1 MSEELADKT
10 LEEQKEDSKDARPYH
25 KLLEASE
32 KQQNAWDKSCEKA
45 AAAYASLERLVKLAS
60 GDSEFQIFW
69 ANMEVIKPSVYAR
82 PPVPIV
88 TPAFK
93 ERDPLVRTASEVM
106 ERLLVANMRKTDG
119 HKQLCLVRDDL
130 ALYARG
136 VVWVEHED
144 TGYSGE
150 CALMEHLLRQNFR
163 HDPQANWQLVTWVAR
178 AGFFTE
184 GEAKKRWSGVDWGE
198 VDFKSKDVDTPDD
211 YDVEKK
217 VKVWQIWDKRSELVT
232 WVAEGCDEILEQKP
246 PKVKL
251 RTFWPCPEPAY
262 ATKEPETLTPV
273 PDWLFYADQVEEIN
287 RYTRRINN
295 LVDQLK
301 LKGFY
306 EAGAEDVATALQ
318 RALDSNDDKILVPI
332 TGLSAIDG
340 NRDLVQWLP
349 LDQIVQ
355 AVSSMVEIRAQ
366 LIQDVYE
373 ITGIS
378 DIMRGQ
384 TQASETLGAQQL
396 KTQYGNVRIRSRQEE
411 MVRIGHEA
419 LEIAGEMAAENF
431 KQQSFID
438 MTRVKLPTEAE
449 LQEQIRQQLMQ
460 IEQQALMQAQQ
471 ARMQPQQT
479 PQPGQPPQ
487 PQQPP
492 VDPVQMVKEA
502 EAKLK
507 AQAEQEI
514 TWEKVVE
521 FLRTERLNAFAMD
534 IETDSTIQ
542 ADEQQEK
549 QNRTE
554 FTTAVTSFLSAAG
567 ELVAGAPETGPLV
580 GELLQ
585 FATAPYR
592 PGRQMEATIDE
603 LVEQLNQKAKAAAE
617 QRGGPSPEEIQAQA
631 DAKKLSDE
639 GEAKKAEAAAK
650 ATAEQRKAAE
660 EDFKRQEQAKDNEAK
675 RIADARAK
683 EILANAEV
691 QRHAEKAAADD
702 KRSERE
708 HRRKLGIMKR
718 EEFRAQEKH
727 ARELEKMDRDA
738 ANQAA
743 QRQAAEQNSDD

>member
-1 MSEELADKT
+1 MTTENADKT
-10 LEEQKEDSKDARPYH
+10 LEDRQDGPKDATPYRDM
-25 KLLEASE
+25 L
-32 KQQNAWDKSCEKA
+32 EKA
-45 AAAYASLERLVKLAS
+45 EKEFKEWNDAADKAKNAYASLDRLRKLAK
-60 GDSEFQIFW
+60 GDAEFQIFW

-93 ERDPLVRTASEVM
+93 ERDPLVRTASEVL
-106 ERLLVANMRKTDG
+106 ERLLIANMRKTDG

-130 ALYARG
+130 TLYARG
-136 VVWVEHED
+136 VLWVEHKT
-144 TGYSGE
+144 TGYNGE
-150 CALMEHLLRQNFR
+150 CAQAEHLLRQNFL
-163 HDPQANWQLVTWVAR
+163 HDPQANWQLVNWVAR
-178 AGFFTE
+178 AGFFTMD
-184 GEAKKRWSGVDWGE
+184 EAKAAFPAKHIDWGD
-198 VDFKSKDVDTPDD
+198 VDFKTKDTDTPDS
-211 YDVEKK
+211 YDVEKV
-217 VKVWQIWDKRSELVT
+217 VKIWQIWDKRSELVT
-232 WVAEGCDEILEQKP
+232 WIAEGCDVILRQGP
-246 PKVKL
+246 PPLKL

-262 ATKEPETLTPV
+262 ATKEPESLMPV

-306 EAGAEDVATALQ
+306 EAGAENVAQALQTAL
-318 RALDSNDDKILVPI
+318 NDHNDKVLVPI
-332 TGLSAIDG
+332 SGLSAIEG

-384 TQASETLGAQQL
+384 TEASETLGAQQL

-411 MVRIGHEA
+411 MVRIGQEA
-419 LEIAGEMAAENF
+419 MEIAAEMAAENF
-431 KQQSFID
+431 EQQTFVD
-438 MTRVKLPTEAE
+438 MTRVKLPTDAE
-449 LQEQIRQQLMQ
+449 LQEQIRAQLMQ
-460 IEQQALMQAQQ
+460 IEQQALAQAQQ
-471 ARMQPQQT
+471 ARQQPPQA
-479 PQPGQPPQ
+479 QPGQ

-492 VDPVQMVKEA
+492 PDPVQMVQQA
-502 EAKLK
+502 EQQLI

-514 TWEKVVE
+514 TWEKVVA
-521 FLRTERLNAFAMD
+521 FLRDNRLNAFAMD

-567 ELVAGAPETGPLV
+567 ELVAGAPETGPLI

-603 LVEQLNQKAKAAAE
+603 LVEKLNAKAKAAAE
-617 QRGGPSPEEIQAQA
+617 QQGQPSPEQIQAQA
-631 DAKKLSDE
+631 EAKKIADE

-650 ATAEQRKAAE
+650 AQAEQRKAAE
-660 EDFKRQEQAKDNEAK
+660 DEFKRAQAAKDADAKRAAEMQAKAKLADDEVKRAQAKEAAANERAAAEHA
-675 RIADARAK
+675 RRMANLEAEDLRAK
-683 EILANAEV
+683 
-691 QRHAEKAAADD
+691 QKHD
-702 KRSERE
+702 RE
-708 HRRKLGIMKR
+708 M
-718 EEFRAQEKH
+718 Q
-727 ARELEKMDRDA
+727 KMDREA
-738 ANQAA
+738 AL
-743 QRQAAEQNSDD
+743 REAAERRATEQQGND

>member
-10 LEEQKEDSKDARPYH
+10 LEEQKEGPKDARPYH
-25 KLLEASE
+25 KLLEAAE
-32 KQQNAWDKSCEKA
+32 KQEDKWHKACDKA
-45 AAAYASLERLVKLAS
+45 ATAYASLDRLVKLAS

-130 ALYARG
+130 TLDARG
-136 VVWVEHED
+136 VLWVEHE
-144 TGYSGE
+144 TSGYNGE

-163 HDPQANWQLVTWVAR
+163 HDPQANWQLVNWVAR

-184 GEAKKRWSGVDWGE
+184 DEAKKRWKKVKWED
-198 VDFKSKDVDTPDD
+198 VDFKTKDIDTPDE

-232 WVAEGCDEILEQKP
+232 WVAEGCEEVLDQGP
-246 PKVKL
+246 PPVKL

-262 ATKEPETLTPV
+262 ATKEPNSLTPV

-306 EAGAEDVATALQ
+306 EAGGEEVATALS
-318 RALDSNDDKILVPI
+318 RALKSNDDKILVPI

-340 NRDLVQWLP
+340 NKDLVQWLP
-349 LDQIVQ
+349 LDKIIQ

-419 LEIAGEMAAENF
+419 LEIAGEIAAENF
-431 KQQSFID
+431 KQQSLID
-438 MTRVKLPTEAE
+438 MTRVNLPTQEE
-449 LQEQIRQQLMQ
+449 LEEQVRAQLMQ
-460 IEQQALMQAQQ
+460 IEQQALQQ
-471 ARMQPQQT
+471 ADKARKQPPAP

-487 PQQPP
+487 EVP
-492 VDPVQMVKEA
+492 DPMEVVK
-502 EAKLK
+502 
-507 AQAEQEI
+507 QAEQKLKEQMSQEL

-592 PGRQMEATIDE
+592 PGRQMESTIDE
-603 LVEQLNQKAKAAAE
+603 LVEKLNQKAKAAAE
-617 QRGGPSPEEIQAQA
+617 QQGGPSPEEIEAQA
-631 DAKKLSDE
+631 NAKKLADE

-650 ATAEQRKAAE
+650 ATQEQQKAVEA
-660 EDFKRQEQAKDNEAK
+660 DFKRQEQAKENEAK
-675 RIADARAK
+675 RLADAQAK
-683 EILANAEV
+683 KMLADAEV
-691 QRHAEKAAADD
+691 ERHNQKAAADD
-702 KRSERE
+702 KRAERE
-708 HRRKLGIMKR
+708 HRRRLGIMKR
-718 EEFRAQEKH
+718 EELRAIRKH
-727 ARELEKMDRDA
+727 DRELELMERRAADDA
-738 ANQAA
+738 AKAQAT
-743 QRQAAEQNSDD
+743 EQNSND